1 MVTIATLN
9 KMLSAFYDDLTL
21 YGYRPTKMI
30 LFGSYAKGSPNASS
44 DIDIAIWSPKFS
56 GCISSDIEFLAPI
69 KRNYPLIEIHT
80 FSQED
85 NEESNPF
92 IEEIIHTGKVFS
104 PQKPLVFL

>member
-85 NEESNPF
+85 NEESNSF